1 LLWTFTLTNIET
13 LLTWSSYVYFCV
25 NIYYFLSLFCFSY
38 NFFFF
43 FNDWLQPLE
52 RMSQLQVTQ
61 LRKHF
66 FFLTSLFNMIRT
78 SVAPI
83 INPCVNRTLIIK
95 LNFEK
100 KILNFKLISND
111 KKYSKFSISPT
122 LSLKMMKSPQ
132 EILHMK
138 SFPVLSNVH
147 PNFPIVFSFIFSEFS
162 LTKLIN
168 IQ

>member
-1 LLWTFTLTNIET
+1 MKLCWLDQAMFTFVSTFTTFWACFVSLTIHT
-13 LLTWSSYVYFCV
+13 
-25 NIYYFLSLFCFSY
+25 
-38 NFFFF
+38 FFY
-43 FNDWLQPLE
+43 DCLQPLE
-52 RMSQLQVTQ
+52 GMSQLQVTH
-61 LRKHF
+61 LRKHS

-78 SVAPI
+78 SVAPV

-111 KKYSKFSISPT
+111 KKYSKFNISPT
-122 LSLKMMKSPQ
+122 LGLKMMKSPQ

-138 SFPVLSNVH
+138 SVPVLSNVH

-162 LTKLIN
+162 LTKLVN